1 MAQFGS
7 ASDWQSE
14 GQGFESP
21 RVHKPADRTLSSR
34 KLSEKAI
41 SRLGAAAGVASV
53 IVTFVG
59 FGVHGALPTDT
70 TAEAVQNYVRGVSAS
85 QAGIGNY
92 LELLGYL
99 LFLGFATYLY
109 VVARAG
115 GPKSMHWLNVL
126 SLAAAIT
133 YSAMS
138 AFAIA
143 GQVVMV
149 DWLKAGVDAK
159 SALGAY
165 ILDSAG
171 FTLSF
176 EVAALFLLAVGIVL
190 WTMGRAMRLV
200 GGSGML
206 VARRAVRDRPDQ
218 HCLDPE
224 LEQPDRL
231 HGVQRLDP
239 DRRNL
244 PARPSSSDRSNR
256 LILQAPAIVVA
267 ANLRRRAG
275 RIADKWS
282 SILIAAFNVAP

>member
-1 MAQFGS
+1 LQVER
-7 ASDWQSE
+7 E
-14 GQGFESP
+14 GHQP
-21 RVHKPADRTLSSR
+21 
-34 KLSEKAI
+34 
-41 SRLGAAAGVASV
+41 GAATGVASV

-109 VVARAG
+109 IETRAG
-115 GPKSMHWLNVL
+115 GPKSMHWLSVL
-126 SLAAAIT
+126 GLAAAIT
-133 YSAMS
+133 YTAIST
-138 AFAIA
+138 FAIA

-176 EVAALFLLAVGIVL
+176 EVAALFVLSVGIVV
-190 WTMGRAMRLV
+190 WTMGQAMRLI
-200 GGSGML
+200 GGSGIL
-206 VARRAVRDRPDQ
+206 V
-218 HCLDPE
+218 
-224 LEQPDRL
+224 
-231 HGVQRLDP
+231 GVILFVTGLISTASIQ
-239 DRRNL
+239 N
-244 PARPSSSDRSNR
+244 SSSQIGYMVFSAWT
-256 LILQAPAIVVA
+256 LIVGIYLLVRPPAIARTV
-267 ANLRRRAG
+267 
-275 RIADKWS
+275 
-282 SILIAAFNVAP
+282 